1 MNIPIHFK
9 HRINRDIKPLL
20 VCIPYTMCLAF
31 RIFYF
36 PFLSFTNEMG
46 IGTGSKRNNM
56 NTFIYY
62 TYTYTYILCIAYL
75 VLDLYVYVPLKPDR
89 TGHCVTTGR
98 WPLVRLLFFVI
109 KYYKIFLMPIKL
121 VVHYIP
127 DYLCY
132 NENMSREQMWKR
144 LWKN

>member
-1 MNIPIHFK
+1 
-9 HRINRDIKPLL
+9 
-20 VCIPYTMCLAF
+20 MCLAF

-36 PFLSFTNEMG
+36 AFLSFTNEMG

-56 NTFIYY
+56 NTFIRID
-62 TYTYTYILCIAYL
+62 YTYILCIAYL

-89 TGHCVTTGR
+89 TGHYVTTGR
-98 WPLVRLLFFVI
+98 WPLVRLLFSVI

-121 VVHYIP
+121 VLHYIP

-132 NENMSREQMWKR
+132 NENMSIEQMSKC

>member
-9 HRINRDIKPLL
+9 HRINRDIKPL
-20 VCIPYTMCLAF
+20 CIPYTMCLAF

-36 PFLSFTNEMG
+36 AFLSFTNEMG

-62 TYTYTYILCIAYL
+62 TIRIHYTYILCIAYL

-121 VVHYIP
+121 VLHYIP

-132 NENMSREQMWKR
+132 NENMSIKQIWKC